1 MINKIK
7 EELKNLSDEKY
18 KLFSKKLNPNID
30 NILGVRLPILRKI
43 AKKIAKNDYKAFFL
57 ENDDEFMELTMLE
70 GMVIGNLP
78 YEKQIKYIEKF
89 VPKINN
95 WAICDT
101 FCTGLKFFKTKK
113 HKETIEKY
121 LNSKK
126 EFELRF
132 AFVILLNYFI
142 DDEYDYVLNKISKF
156 NNEQYYAKMAV
167 AWCLSYCIIKNYDK
181 CIKDIQ
187 KIKMHSWVFK
197 KGVTKAIESLKLT
210 KIQKDELRKIRQS
223 N

>member
-7 EELKNLSDEKY
+7 KELKNLSDEEY
-18 KLFSKKLNPNID
+18 RLFSQKLNPNID

>member
-18 KLFSKKLNPNID
+18 KLFSQKLNPNID

-57 ENDDEFMELTMLE
+57 ENDDEYMELTMLE

>member
-142 DDEYDYVLNKISKF
+142 ERYTKNKNALLGF
-156 NNEQYYAKMAV
+156 
-167 AWCLSYCIIKNYDK
+167 
-181 CIKDIQ
+181 
-187 KIKMHSWVFK
+187 
-197 KGVTKAIESLKLT
+197 
-210 KIQKDELRKIRQS
+210 
-223 N
+223 

>member
-113 HKETIEKY
+113 HKETIKKY

>member
-18 KLFSKKLNPNID
+18 KLFSQKLNPNID

>member
-132 AFVILLNYFI
+132 GFVILLNYFI
-142 DDEYDYVLNKISKF
+142 EDEYNYVLDKISKF
-156 NNEQYYAKMAV
+156 NDEQYYAKMAV